1 MLYVMV
7 CFFCNKLSTSGITK
21 YSSGTTIWTLTLF
34 SWTPVTYG
42 TVRRRALPNTPSLF
56 NLLKYDG
63 TAQWRSYTGSRGFMI
78 LNQDIR
84 PQGPSSHAQNLKKR
98 PRKTNQ
104 HNSILG
110 INFEATMDFNWNLLV
125 NAAGWLG
132 NVSGVRGTGISRRMA
147 P

>member
-1 MLYVMV
+1 
-7 CFFCNKLSTSGITK
+7 
-21 YSSGTTIWTLTLF
+21 
-34 SWTPVTYG
+34 
-42 TVRRRALPNTPSLF
+42 VRRRALQNTPSLF

-63 TAQWRSYTGSRGFMI
+63 AAQWRSYTGSGGFMI

-110 INFEATMDFNWNLLV
+110 INFEATMDLQACLNSVLN
-125 NAAGWLG
+125 
-132 NVSGVRGTGISRRMA
+132 
-147 P
+147 